1 MQAAA
6 VSVLLIERLEPQFG
20 RHAEHLALTEA
31 DALLRALTR
40 LVGLLPKLR
49 QRVLVR
55 QLCSAAEVCNRA
67 AAEGSRAGSPEPLE
81 TREAHGSC
89 RQPLK
94 CRRASAEHLRS
105 ARSRCVGGGG

>member
-31 DALLRALTR
+31 DALLCTLTR

-49 QRVLVR
+49 QRFLVR
-55 QLCSAAEVCNRA
+55 QLCSAAEVCSRA
-67 AAEGSRAGSPEPLE
+67 AAEGSRAGSPEPLQ

-94 CRRASAEHLRS
+94 CRRASAEQFALG
-105 ARSRCVGGGG
+105 ASRCIGGGG

>member
-40 LVGLLPKLR
+40 LVGLLPKLH
-49 QRVLVR
+49 QRVLMR
-55 QLCSAAEVCNRA
+55 QLCSASEVCNRA
-67 AAEGSRAGSPEPLE
+67 AAEGSRAGSPEPLQ

-89 RQPLK
+89 RQLN
-94 CRRASAEHLRS
+94 CRRASAEQLCCQRS
-105 ARSRCVGGGG
+105 AEQLCSR

>member
-31 DALLRALTR
+31 DALLCTLTR

-67 AAEGSRAGSPEPLE
+67 TAEGSRAGSPEPLQ
-81 TREAHGSC
+81 TR
-89 RQPLK
+89 
-94 CRRASAEHLRS
+94 
-105 ARSRCVGGGG
+105 